1 MHTPLRVGIF
11 GGAFDPPHLAHVA
24 LARAAVEQLQLQRLL
39 VVPTGSAWHKARPL
53 SDGTDRLAM
62 VHAAFDGIPHTLV
75 DDRELRRSGPSYTT
89 DTLAELA
96 AELPGAEFF
105 LLLGGDQ
112 AAALLGWHRWQ
123 GVLEAATIAIAGRP
137 GADVDPAGPPWRDQ
151 PGARWCWID
160 MPSADT
166 SATDIRDRAA
176 RGEDLRPLVPPG
188 VARYIDQH
196 HLYRTA

>member
-1 MHTPLRVGIF
+1 MRVGIF

-24 LARAAVEQLQLQRLL
+24 LARAAVEQLRLDRLL
-39 VVPTGSAWHKARPL
+39 IVPTGWAWHKARPL
-53 SDGTDRLAM
+53 SAGADRLAM
-62 VHAAFDGIPHTLV
+62 AQAAFADIAHAVV
-75 DDRELRRSGPSYTT
+75 DQRELRREGPSYTT
-89 DTLAELA
+89 DTLAALA
-96 AELPGAEFF
+96 GELPGAEFF
-105 LLLGGDQ
+105 LILGGDQ
-112 AAALLGWHRWQ
+112 AASLLGWHRWQ
-123 GVLEAATIAIAGRP
+123 GVLQAATIAIACRP
-137 GADVDPAGPPWRDQ
+137 GADFDPAGPPWRDQ

-160 MPSADT
+160 MPSLNT